1 MPESTASVTDIK
13 DFLRRVKKEMSTPDR
28 IQLIDR
34 AKNIDDIARL
44 GLKWKHEILSLTY
57 EDYDRG
63 PLPDH
68 SGVGEIWEFIPEI
81 DGVMIYIKLK
91 LDSERGVVCL
101 SFHEA
106 CGPSTLPYRQ
116 ERKEDTR

>member
-63 PLPDH
+63 PLPDQQW
-68 SGVGEIWEFIPEI
+68 S
-81 DGVMIYIKLK
+81 
-91 LDSERGVVCL
+91 R
-101 SFHEA
+101 
-106 CGPSTLPYRQ
+106 
-116 ERKEDTR
+116 

>member
-1 MPESTASVTDIK
+1 MT
-13 DFLRRVKKEMSTPDR
+13 L
-28 IQLIDR
+28 
-34 AKNIDDIARL
+34 ARL

-68 SGVGEIWEFIPEI
+68 SGVVKYGSSLPEI
-81 DGVMIYIKLK
+81 DGVMGLHQIKAGLRTGGSFASRFMR
-91 LDSERGVVCL
+91 LVV
-101 SFHEA
+101 
-106 CGPSTLPYRQ
+106 PSTLPYRQ